1 LFLLFLDNLT
11 VSLGF
16 ICNVNVNIIVRNQ
29 IQMDNKK
36 YPGNTM
42 WLLEYNKCRIKKT
55 LTGQRR
61 NTIKTSYVSI
71 LRLPSFCLYQLQIIW
86 LLHLYYIVSS
96 IQMFV
101 HLYIQ
106 HSLTSICYILNLLYR
121 WKPKSQKLC
130 FSRTSFVYVQ
140 NWKNSENSSIS
151 QLCFLF
157 VIYLRFIITLVNGM
171 FDLQID
177 EKKKKILYEYKLWK
191 KSPTHSQNV
200 LHVDVLYNIK
210 RKKYKTTPQR
220 LSSVK

>member
-1 LFLLFLDNLT
+1 MIVCTDVPPWIVLDLLQWKTQYLFT
-11 VSLGF
+11 YIRSGSVSHYF
-16 ICNVNVNIIVRNQ
+16 PV
-29 IQMDNKK
+29 
-36 YPGNTM
+36 
-42 WLLEYNKCRIKKT
+42 
-55 LTGQRR
+55 
-61 NTIKTSYVSI
+61 
-71 LRLPSFCLYQLQIIW
+71 
-86 LLHLYYIVSS
+86 
-96 IQMFV
+96 
-101 HLYIQ
+101 
-106 HSLTSICYILNLLYR
+106 
-121 WKPKSQKLC
+121 KSQKLC